1 MAAAGAPA
9 AGPPAAG
16 PPAAGPPPNQADVDA
31 VFTRLNNISTS
42 IRGSNAH
49 IQQFQNFRAQL
60 QTRLGI
66 ILARIQQITTAA
78 ATLST
83 ARRDLD
89 TLRRRL
95 VNANVPSDADLHALQ
110 DLINHLDPGT
120 LTTGLDS
127 LRDEVIALERAVGLS
142 TDNPPGPLQA
152 PPAGSPMWDH
162 PHQAGGYKSSA
173 RARTARAKRLTTR
186 KRLHSRQH
194 TRKHRRHKPRHH
206 RRRRRR
212 RSHKKRARHHHP

>member
-1 MAAAGAPA
+1 MAAAAAAAGA
-9 AGPPAAG
+9 
-16 PPAAGPPPNQADVDA
+16 PAAGPPPNQADVDA

-66 ILARIQQITTAA
+66 ILARIQQITIAA

-95 VNANVPSDADLHALQ
+95 IDANVPSEADLHALQ

-120 LTTGLDS
+120 LTAGLDN
-127 LRDEVIALERAVGLS
+127 LRDEVMALEQSVGLS
-142 TDNPPGPLQA
+142 TANPPGPLQA
-152 PPAGSPMWDH
+152 PPAGTPMWGH

-186 KRLHSRQH
+186 KRLHSRPH
-194 TRKHRRHKPRHH
+194 TRKHRRRKHH
-206 RRRRRR
+206 RRRRRK
-212 RSHKKRARHHHP
+212 HKKGTRHGRHPHHRR